1 MPRDTLK
8 RHGISSTP
16 ALEKNN
22 DNSLPQ
28 EMMSPDGVNRVS
40 GKQEVISLLN
50 SHFTTIGER
59 TAPRGPP
66 SPSSNSTNTESHNFS
81 TYLPSPSQDS
91 MFLSPVTEQELIS
104 ITKLLKKWSFRRT
117 GWVIHKAAEGNN
129 SRGWRCTGT
138 HDKSM
143 FYHWIIPQDF

>member
-40 GKQEVISLLN
+40 GKQEVISMLN

-104 ITKLLKKWSFRRT
+104 IIKLLKKWSFRRT
-117 GWVIHKAAEGNN
+117 GWVIHKPAEGNN
-129 SRGWRCTGT
+129 SRG
-138 HDKSM
+138 
-143 FYHWIIPQDF
+143 